1 MTGNRFTAEAW
12 CALLATDS
20 RYTSS
25 SNPTPTESKKQNTHA
40 NSGQPSA
47 REGGGLFLNQ
57 YIFPLKELM
66 VCPKHFQVFIFFF
79 MFMCGNFSASVR
91 FL

>member
-1 MTGNRFTAEAW
+1 MTGNKFTAEAR

-47 REGGGLFLNQ
+47 REGGG
-57 YIFPLKELM
+57 
-66 VCPKHFQVFIFFF
+66 
-79 MFMCGNFSASVR
+79 SV
-91 FL
+91 